1 MKRLLINTAFPD
13 ELRIAQVERGHL
25 RNLEVEDLSHSRLQN
40 SLYKARVTD
49 LSSSLEA
56 AFIDFGEE
64 RNGFLP
70 LKNIAEEYYSHLP
83 EGARSIQDVLN
94 TGDDII
100 VQVRVDKSEHE
111 NKGALLTT
119 IISLPGNYLVLHPN
133 APGINLPRNL
143 SGENRNKAQALLAR
157 LRLPDGMGMILRTQG
172 LQQDISVLQDELD
185 LLAGLWHQVRSG
197 AAECSVPTLLLH
209 EPVALFRALRDYL
222 DERVEEIIVDSPKA
236 YRSILTWLQNF
247 KPSFVERLIL
257 YEEPL
262 PLFTRYQVE
271 EDAQGI
277 YKRRAPLASGGSLI
291 IDHTEAMTAI
301 DINSGAAKGRDMED
315 TAYRTNLEAAVEIA
329 RQLRLRDIGGQIVV
343 DFIDMRSEEN
353 RKQVNKR
360 LQEALR
366 SDPARPNIG
375 VISDFGLLSM
385 TRKRLRPSVEEAYTK
400 ACPHCDGWGRQR
412 IGKSLAMSV
421 LRELEV
427 KAAEAETGEIVAQVP
442 APLSAFLF
450 NEYRRSL
457 LAIEQYFNTSITVI
471 PSLRLSGSHYE
482 MRAYKRPLG
491 TDAMMEKIKQE
502 ERRHAE
508 KERQQDAQ
516 RQQRLTR
523 QRKRPAL
530 RHPHDDSETTRQ
542 EAASPPRRWRLLS
555 LLGKF
560 FGTGASTAASVA
572 NKGRRTSE
580 SSTSGERRRSQP
592 GNGSRQRNRSRRPQD
607 RERRGQG
614 TRDGSRRQPRQRS
627 SDIARGQ
634 HTQRPA
640 SGTAAAGR
648 TQEPSHSSRMNR
660 GGQNQG
666 AARLGR
672 RAQASSERG
681 AQERE
686 HRPGRQSMPSAPE
699 TEAVSDNFYLR
710 RRAHTTAEEE
720 SPNRAPREQRPMRRP
735 ERRDRPPPYQ
745 NGTAGDSPDQG
756 PGAKRPMRRPER
768 RDRPPPYQNG
778 TAGDSPD
785 QGPGAKRPMHRPER
799 QDRPPPYQNGTA
811 GDSPDQGPGAK
822 RPMRRPERR
831 DRPPP
836 YQNGTAGDS
845 PDQGPG
851 AKRPMRRP
859 ERRDRPPPYQNG
871 TAGDNHRPSER
882 RPVRPEEAAP
892 LQHQDQ
898 RETAA
903 PSASRRAD
911 SNPRLKPQ
919 QQEKPAIQSQELTAP
934 GKSGDERPPRPQQPT
949 PPAPPVQRAPNDPRG
964 PK

>member
-133 APGINLPRNL
+133 APGTNLPRNL

-236 YRSILTWLQNF
+236 HRSILTWLQNF

-257 YEEPL
+257 YKEPL

-277 YKRRAPLASGGSLI
+277 YKRQVPLASGGSLI
-291 IDHTEAMTAI
+291 IDHAEAMTAI

-315 TAYRTNLEAAVEIA
+315 TAYRTNLEAAAEIA

-353 RKQVNKR
+353 RKQINKR

-457 LAIEQYFNTSITVI
+457 LAIEQYFHTSITVI

-491 TDAMMEKIKQE
+491 TDAVMEKIKQE

-516 RQQRLTR
+516 KQQRLTR
-523 QRKRPAL
+523 QQKRPAL
-530 RHPHDDSETTRQ
+530 RHPHDGSEDTRQ

-555 LLGKF
+555 LLGQF
-560 FGTGASTAASVA
+560 FGSGASPAESVA

-580 SSTSGERRRSQP
+580 SSSSGERRRSQP

-614 TRDGSRRQPRQRS
+614 TRDSSRRQPRQRS
-627 SDIARGQ
+627 SDMARGQQ

-648 TQEPSHSSRMNR
+648 AQEPSRSPRMNR

-666 AARLGR
+666 AARPGR

-686 HRPGRQSMPSAPE
+686 HRPERQSMASAPE
-699 TEAVSDNFYLR
+699 KEAVSDNFYLR
-710 RRAHTTAEEE
+710 RRAHTTADEG
-720 SPNRAPREQRPMRRP
+720 SSNRAPREQRSMRRPERRDRPPPYQNGTAGDSPDRGPGAKRPMRRPEQRDRPPPYPPGAAGDSPDQGPGAQRPMRRP

-745 NGTAGDSPDQG
+745 NGTAGDS
-756 PGAKRPMRRPER
+756 
-768 RDRPPPYQNG
+768 
-778 TAGDSPD
+778 
-785 QGPGAKRPMHRPER
+785 
-799 QDRPPPYQNGTA
+799 
-811 GDSPDQGPGAK
+811 
-822 RPMRRPERR
+822 
-831 DRPPP
+831 
-836 YQNGTAGDS
+836 
-845 PDQGPG
+845 
-851 AKRPMRRP
+851 
-859 ERRDRPPPYQNG
+859 
-871 TAGDNHRPSER
+871 HRPSER

-903 PSASRRAD
+903 PSANRRAD

-919 QQEKPAIQSQELTAP
+919 QQDKPATQSQELMAP
-934 GKSGDERPPRPQQPT
+934 GKRGDERAPRPQQPM
-949 PPAPPVQRAPNDPRG
+949 PSAPPPQRAPNDPRG